1 MSMKKKWLL
10 LVSLLMVPSV
20 LAQSILTN
28 VWNKV
33 LGVGSL
39 SFLNIS
45 DGNAVLALTR
55 ILLWFL
61 VFTIFFSV
69 TTGFGGRNNVLGF
82 LSRGQAAVVAI
93 ILATISVIFMP
104 TSVLSATGV
113 AWATAVA
120 LIVIG
125 GPIVG
130 LGALLVSIPGR
141 GNETRGTVF
150 IKLVLCFLI
159 YWILSA
165 LRTHVARLGVV

>member
-1 MSMKKKWLL
+1 MKKKWLL

-69 TTGFGGRNNVLGF
+69 TTGFG
-82 LSRGQAAVVAI
+82 
-93 ILATISVIFMP
+93 
-104 TSVLSATGV
+104 
-113 AWATAVA
+113 
-120 LIVIG
+120 
-125 GPIVG
+125 
-130 LGALLVSIPGR
+130 
-141 GNETRGTVF
+141 
-150 IKLVLCFLI
+150 
-159 YWILSA
+159 
-165 LRTHVARLGVV
+165 